1 MSKAHEFWD
10 WFLANNARY
19 LFIHEVEPAL
29 QQKFLAELADKLHEY
44 NGNLFFLVGGTPNED
59 MELVIT
65 AEGNRK
71 YFDLVESLVEAAPQI
86 PRWKILAFKPPMG
99 CDFKIDYQ
107 GYTFDPAQIWF
118 LALENPADPSEIGI
132 QVCYNDYK
140 QERENEFL
148 GGTFLILDIVL
159 GERSATLDLHHIEVG
174 PLPENPEDEGFL
186 KLCDLHKYIR
196 WKKEQHS
203 RPENDR

>member
-1 MSKAHEFWD
+1 MFKAKEFWD
-10 WFLANNARY
+10 WFIANNARY

-29 QQKFLAELADKLHEY
+29 QQTFLAELADKLHVF
-44 NGNLFFLVGGTPNED
+44 NRNLFFLVGGNPDED

-71 YFDLVESLVEAAPQI
+71 YFDKVEELVNAAPEI
-86 PRWKILAFKPPMG
+86 PRWKVLAFKPPMG

-107 GYTFDPAQIWF
+107 GYTFDPTQIWF
-118 LALENPADPSEIGI
+118 IALENPANPSEVGI
-132 QVCYNDYK
+132 QVCYNDYT

-159 GERSATLDLHHIEVG
+159 GEYSATMDLHHIEVG

-186 KLCDLHKYIR
+186 NLCELEKYIR
-196 WKKEQHS
+196 WKKDQHTK
-203 RPENDR
+203 PENDR